1 MHDLY
6 FQYFSDRIESRIFI
20 TGMIFRLLY
29 LRHDI
34 SIRIIPHRAIPA
46 ILQII
51 DRISQS
57 GVEGFKIMHIT
68 GKHIR
73 VQILHRLE
81 MPVLATPP
89 IIIKIN
95 PHLDYF

>member
-34 SIRIIPHRAIPA
+34 SIRIIPHRTIPA

-51 DRISQS
+51 DRIPQS
-57 GVEGFKIMHIT
+57 CVEGFKIMHIT

-73 VQILHRLE
+73 IQILHR
-81 MPVLATPP
+81 LATPP

-95 PHLDYF
+95 PHLDYL